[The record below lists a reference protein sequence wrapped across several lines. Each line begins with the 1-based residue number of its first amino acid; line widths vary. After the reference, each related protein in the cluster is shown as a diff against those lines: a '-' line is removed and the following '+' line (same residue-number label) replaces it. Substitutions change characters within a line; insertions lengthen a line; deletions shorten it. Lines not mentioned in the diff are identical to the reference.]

1 MHFTLSESIL
11 SRLGIIKLWRRLRGL
26 FVNVSSGPTFYRSS
40 VRDRC
45 AAGAPF
51 PGSATDPFRGIIP
64 DMRQAPGCGLLVL
77 LLIGLSVFSL
87 FGQSGADPIGEIT
100 AALRAHDFSTALQLL
115 QPALQHSPNS
125 AQLLTLQALAYSGKG
140 QRKDALT
147 AFRSAL
153 RISPDYLPA
162 LEGSAQLEYDAGNA
176 AAVPLLQHILR
187 LRPND
192 ATTHAMLA
200 VIAFKKGDCAL
211 AVQHFAQSGS
221 LVDSQ
226 PGALQEY
233 GVCLM
238 EIKQSD
244 KAIAIFQ
251 QILASHPED
260 PRARRSLATAQ
271 LSAGQPQDAIST
283 LQPLLE
289 SGKPDVSG
297 MQLAA
302 AAYEANK
309 DTPNAVKILHEAI
322 VKDPHNTALY
332 VDFAN
337 IAMTHQSFQT
347 GIDMIHAGLN
357 VEPKAAE
364 LYLARGVLYVQLA
377 DYEKAESDFEKAEQL
392 DPHQTLSA
400 AAQSMVAEERNQDDP
415 DRALATVRSKLAKK
429 PEDAFLWY
437 LQAAILVQ
445 KAPNPGSA
453 EFQQAMQSG
462 KKAVGL
468 RPSLSAAHNVLAKL
482 YLQAGQIAPAITE
495 CRLVLRDNPANQTA
509 LYHLVLALRKTNDKA
524 EIPELLKRLAKARQD
539 ATKEEAEHNRYKL
552 VTEPGPQSD

>member
-1 MHFTLSESIL
+1 
-11 SRLGIIKLWRRLRGL
+11 
-26 FVNVSSGPTFYRSS
+26 
-40 VRDRC
+40 
-45 AAGAPF
+45 
-51 PGSATDPFRGIIP
+51 
-64 DMRQAPGCGLLVL
+64 MRQASGFGLLVL
-77 LLIGLSVFSL
+77 LLISLFVFSVFAQN
-87 FGQSGADPIGEIT
+87 GIDPIGEIT
-100 AALRAHDFSTALQLL
+100 AALRARDFSTALQLL

-125 AQLLTLQALAYSGKG
+125 AQLWTLQALAYSGKG
-140 QRKDALT
+140 QRKDALA

-162 LEGSAQLEYDAGNA
+162 LEGLAQLEYESGNA
-176 AAVPLLQHILR
+176 AAVPLLQHVLR
-187 LRPND
+187 LHPND
-192 ATTHAMLA
+192 PTTHAMLA
-200 VIAFKKGDCAL
+200 VIAFKRGDCAS
-211 AVQHFAQSGS
+211 AVQQFAQSGS

-233 GVCLM
+233 GICLV
-238 EIKQSD
+238 EVKQSD
-244 KAIAIFQ
+244 KAITIFKR
-251 QILASHPED
+251 ILASHPDD
-260 PRARRSLATAQ
+260 PRARRSLATVQ
-271 LSAGQPQDAIST
+271 LSAGQTQDAITT

-309 DTPNAVKILHEAI
+309 DTPHAVKVLHEAI
-322 VKDPHNTALY
+322 VKDPHNIALY

-347 GIDMIHAGLN
+347 GIDMIDAGLN
-357 VEPKAAE
+357 LEPKAAE

-377 DYEKAESDFEKAEQL
+377 DYEKAEADFERAEQL

-400 AAQSMVAEERNQDDP
+400 AAQSMVAEERNQNDP

-429 PEDAFLWY
+429 PGNAFLWY
-437 LQAAILVQ
+437 LQAAIIAQ

-453 EFQQAMQSG
+453 EFQEAMQSG

-468 RPSLSAAHNVLAKL
+468 QPSLSAAHNLLGKL
-482 YLQAGQIAPAITE
+482 YLQEGQIALAIKE
-495 CRLVLRDNPANQTA
+495 CRLVLRDNPADQTA

-524 EIPELLKRLAKARQD
+524 EIPELLKRLAKARQE
-539 ATKEEAEHNRYKL
+539 ATEEEAEQNRYKL
-552 VTEPGPQSD
+552 ITEPSPQSD